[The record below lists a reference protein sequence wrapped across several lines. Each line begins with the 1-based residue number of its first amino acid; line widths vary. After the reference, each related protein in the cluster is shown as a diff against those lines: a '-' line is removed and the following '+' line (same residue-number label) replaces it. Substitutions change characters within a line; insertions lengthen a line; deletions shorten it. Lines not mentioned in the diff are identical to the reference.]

1 MIICSS
7 SLYGCIIVNC
17 ITIITIIIIIIILL
31 IIVLD
36 YEVKLYT
43 QTVNTYINACLHVPK
58 YNSFDKAL
66 K

>member
-7 SLYGCIIVNC
+7 SLYVCIILNF
-17 ITIITIIIIIIILL
+17 IIIIIIIVILL
-31 IIVLD
+31 IIVID

-43 QTVNTYINACLHVPK
+43 QTANTYINACLHVPK